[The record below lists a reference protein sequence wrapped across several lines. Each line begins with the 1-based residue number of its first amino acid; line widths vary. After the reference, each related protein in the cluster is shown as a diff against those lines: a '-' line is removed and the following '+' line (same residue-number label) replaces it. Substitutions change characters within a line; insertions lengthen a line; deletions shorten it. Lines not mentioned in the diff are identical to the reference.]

1 MLQNTRIISKKDFQT
16 DDMVMTYDCAK
27 HCHILCM
34 NYAKGIIF
42 GLWHVLGFVIV
53 SLMCHFLSSV
63 TSKSRKMC
71 AVVGHNG
78 RNGVELSRVIGT
90 FPINDGLM

>member
-1 MLQNTRIISKKDFQT
+1 MLGV
-16 DDMVMTYDCAK
+16 VM
-27 HCHILCM
+27 I
-34 NYAKGIIF
+34 
-42 GLWHVLGFVIV
+42 

-71 AVVGHNG
+71 AVVGHYG

-90 FPINDGLM
+90 FPINNV

>member
-1 MLQNTRIISKKDFQT
+1 MLG
-16 DDMVMTYDCAK
+16 V
-27 HCHILCM
+27 
-34 NYAKGIIF
+34 
-42 GLWHVLGFVIV
+42 VIV

-71 AVVGHNG
+71 ADVGHNG

-90 FPINDGLM
+90 FPINDV